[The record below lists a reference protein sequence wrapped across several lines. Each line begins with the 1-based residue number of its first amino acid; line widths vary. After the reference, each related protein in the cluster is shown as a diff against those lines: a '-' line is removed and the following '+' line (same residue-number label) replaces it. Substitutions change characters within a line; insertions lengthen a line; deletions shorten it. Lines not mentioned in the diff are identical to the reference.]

1 MHNEKVIL
9 VKVSEG
15 DENAF
20 RDLFCYYYP
29 KAKTF
34 LEQMISSSDDAMD
47 IAQNIFV
54 KIWLQRSILPE
65 VKSFGAY
72 LYTIARN
79 AAIDY
84 GRTRKIKIPLEE
96 MEVGYDIVK
105 WHSESEY
112 FAKETQI
119 QIAAAISKQPEKR
132 RPVFIMSRL
141 EGKTNGEIAELL
153 GISKRT
159 VENHLNLVL
168 KELRKI
174 TGIIAIFF

>member
-96 MEVGYDIVK
+96 MEVGYDIGK

-112 FAKETQI
+112 FAKEAQI

-132 RPVFIMSRL
+132 RQVFIMSRL